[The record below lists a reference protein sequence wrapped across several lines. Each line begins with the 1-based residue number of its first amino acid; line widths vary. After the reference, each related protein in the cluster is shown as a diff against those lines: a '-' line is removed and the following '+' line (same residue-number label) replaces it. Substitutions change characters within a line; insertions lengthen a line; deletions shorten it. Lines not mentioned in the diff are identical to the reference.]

1 MAALK
6 KLGKFCRRI
15 VLYPSAEHEGE
26 RKENMSKNNFMDA
39 LKDQTNFKYTENG
52 GIARK
57 TTKSDVLD
65 MFATGGAMR
74 NRSDADVIT
83 VFSNAYDEDPDLA
96 MKCLFYLRDI
106 RGGQGER
113 RFFRV
118 AFRWLCQA
126 HPLSALKNFDNVSEF
141 GRWDDLI
148 YSVEGTQLEDQM
160 MATIKKQFDLDLDSK
175 TPSLLGKWLPSENA
189 SSLETKRVACKIRN
203 AFKLSARNYRKSLS
217 TLRERINIVE
227 RLMSSGQWD
236 KIEFSKIPSR
246 AGIIYRNAFARR
258 DIIAKKYEEF
268 AKDTTKVVNADA
280 LYPNDIAHRAFD
292 YQMQNKALDDPS
304 RVMLQKYWD
313 NLKDYYDSREENG
326 LAIVDVSGSMTGTPM
341 EAAVSLG
348 AYIAD
353 KAHGPFAHHFITF
366 SSHPALVKFSG
377 VDIVDKLNR
386 CKDADWGG
394 TTDLK
399 AVFDLLLK
407 TALSRHTSQS
417 DLPTRLYIF
426 SDMEFN
432 QCVNFGT
439 DGWGRGYNHIISS
452 TDEANSDL
460 ENVKKEWARY
470 GYRLPQVIFWNLDAR
485 NQTIPAIGEGF
496 SYVSGFS
503 PTFIETILSGKDGYD
518 LMIAKL
524 IDSGRYD
531 SVRA

>member
-1 MAALK
+1 
-6 KLGKFCRRI
+6 
-15 VLYPSAEHEGE
+15 
-26 RKENMSKNNFMDA
+26 MSKNTFMDA
-39 LKDQTNFKYTENG
+39 LEDQTNFKYTENG
-52 GIARK
+52 GVSRK
-57 TTKSDVLD
+57 TTKSSVLD

-74 NRSDADVIT
+74 NRSDEDVIT

-126 HPLSALKNFDNVSEF
+126 HPESARKNFDNVSKY

-160 MATIKKQFDLDLDSK
+160 IATIKKQFDLDLDST
-175 TPSLLGKWLPSENA
+175 TPSLLGKWMPSENA
-189 SSLETKRVACKIRN
+189 SSPETKRVARKIRS
-203 AFKLSARNYRKSLS
+203 AFNLSARKYRKALS
-217 TLRERINIVE
+217 TLRERINVVE

-236 KIEFSKIPSR
+236 KIEFDKIPSR
-246 AGIIYRNAFARR
+246 AGVIYRNAFARR
-258 DIIAKKYEEF
+258 DMIAKKYEDF
-268 AKDTTKVVNADA
+268 AKSTTTTVNADA

-292 YQMQNKALDDPS
+292 YRTANLPLDDPT
-304 RVMLQKYWD
+304 RLMLQKYWD
-313 NLKDYYDSREENG
+313 NLKDYYNGREENG

-366 SSHPALVKFSG
+366 SNHPQLVKFSG
-377 VDIVDKLNR
+377 ADIVDKLNR

-394 TTDLK
+394 TTDIK

-407 TALSRHTSQS
+407 TALSKHLRQS
-417 DLPTRLYIF
+417 DLPSRLYIF
-426 SDMEFN
+426 TDMEFN
-432 QCVNFGT
+432 ECATFHGDSGET
-439 DGWGRGYNHIISS
+439 SRWGYWDYENIIHS

-460 ENVKKEWARY
+460 ENVKREWARY
-470 GYRLPQVIFWNLDAR
+470 GYKLPSVVFWNLDAR
-485 NQTIPAIGEGF
+485 HQTIPAIGEGF

-503 PTFIETILSGKDGYD
+503 ASMIDCILSGRDGYD
-518 LMIAKL
+518 LMMAKL
-524 IDSGRYD
+524 VDSGRYD